1 MINNYQPKTVRENV
15 NQTFQ
20 RRFAIKSSPTYHIHT
35 ESINKSTMQL
45 RRNNAR
51 LIPRIISGAV
61 CALTSR
67 LNASKRVDSK
77 AIVLLVQGRTNQPD
91 PIRHGTYS

>member
-1 MINNYQPKTVRENV
+1 
-15 NQTFQ
+15 
-20 RRFAIKSSPTYHIHT
+20 
-35 ESINKSTMQL
+35 MQL
-45 RRNNAR
+45 HRNNAR

-77 AIVLLVQGRTNQPD
+77 AIVLVQERTNQPD
-91 PIRHGTYS
+91 PIGHGTYL